1 MTAATIPSKQSR
13 SFNRFRKLTAV
24 LALSITALTLSACGP
39 MSDSTKEQGKT
50 AICAAGGGLVAQ
62 IKTGGAVAKFV
73 ASVVKD
79 NSTGDIQVLATKI
92 ANGEGDEKA
101 AQELGDYVD
110 GLCNK

>member
-1 MTAATIPSKQSR
+1 MATESISSIPFG
-13 SFNRFRKLTAV
+13 SFNRFRKLSAV
-24 LALSITALTLSACGP
+24 LALSITALTLAACGP

-62 IKTGGAVAKFV
+62 IKTGGAVTKFV

-92 ANGEGDEKA
+92 ANGDSDAKA